1 MYKKMC
7 TLTHQNTIVVSPRRK
22 ALPSDFFLSARRR
35 FYSARKSTE
44 FASESKIVDENRG
57 DIEGSSIVDEPGE
70 GWTPVREN
78 RKREPGG
85 F

>member
-7 TLTHQNTIVVSPRRK
+7 TLTNQNTIFVSPRGK

-44 FASESKIVDENRG
+44 FASGSKIVDENRG
-57 DIEGSSIVDEPGE
+57 DMEGSSIVDEPGE
-70 GWTPVREN
+70 G
-78 RKREPGG
+78 
-85 F
+85 